1 MANKIME
8 VTSLL
13 GLNPY
18 EEFKL
23 KIFSDV
29 FRFTDSEF
37 QVFISKEWVKA
48 SSLLLADLI
57 YGEEIIRLPYRPKSG
72 DKYWTITGRDFGTTH
87 IAWAESAMDYCRLKL
102 GMVFRTKEE
111 AHAKRDEIYQ
121 MLTGNGLE
129 V

>member
-8 VTSLL
+8 VTKLL
-13 GLNPY
+13 GLESF
-18 EEFKL
+18 EEFKIEGFTY
-23 KIFSDV
+23 K

-37 QVFISKEWVKA
+37 QVSLAEVWGQ
-48 SSLLLADLI
+48 SSSIMLAELI
-57 YGEEIIRLPYRPKSG
+57 YGAKIIRLPYHPKFG
-72 DKYWTITGRDFGTTH
+72 DKYWTITGQDFGTTH

-121 MLTGNGLE
+121 MLTGNELE